1 MRVFPFVFEA
11 EDLILYALRSK
22 EKLIFL
28 NLARNFQNQDL
39 ELTQI
44 LNLSIKKLS
53 CYMFIS
59 NLCYKTLHLLNH
71 WLDAFIS
78 PEPRPN

>member
-22 EKLIFL
+22 EKLIFP

-59 NLCYKTLHLLNH
+59 NLCYKTLRLLNH
-71 WLDAFIS
+71 WLDAFTS